1 MFAIVRITGECAGAF
16 SCAVEWPVGGKT
28 FRVRVFATR
37 NEALNDIDRNLKDYK
52 IVDVPESIEHI
63 TSGNV
68 IYYSPA
74 E

>member
-1 MFAIVRITGECAGAF
+1 
-16 SCAVEWPVGGKT
+16 VGGKT